1 MKQLRQKYG
10 FGNNER
16 LLIFAGRLN
25 PVKGVIELIKAFKF
39 LQEEMPD
46 VRLIISGDG
55 DFKHCFEAASP
66 YWSQIVFTGFIL
78 KEQLFELYAIADI
91 GIAPSLH
98 EEFGYV
104 VLEMMMNK
112 LPVIVSSSTGLKEI
126 MDEGKYGVLVDMS
139 NDDRITRLKDIII
152 DWFKCTGNNKKYKE
166 LGRLRFEQE
175 YSLDI
180 FKERMKKLYNN
191 I

>member
-1 MKQLRQKYG
+1 M
-10 FGNNER
+10 
-16 LLIFAGRLN
+16 
-25 PVKGVIELIKAFKF
+25 
-39 LQEEMPD
+39 
-46 VRLIISGDG
+46 
-55 DFKHCFEAASP
+55 
-66 YWSQIVFTGFIL
+66 
-78 KEQLFELYAIADI
+78 YAIADI

-166 LGRLRFEQE
+166 LGRLRFERE